1 MSTSQE
7 ERALQIIGAPPSTEQ
22 FAKHYASEEV
32 DHTESINKQIDE
44 QHKWVQ
50 KHYQDLITYYNHA
63 YSQRQKRFEQLEPLL
78 GKAKRVGQ
86 GFQEL
91 AKTEKELAGMRER
104 LHGTDISG
112 TGWVDD
118 GKGNSLALRRPEPD
132 EDSIEDNVKN
142 QITKLGVDG
151 AAEVEDAG
159 LKQSLLDSH
168 GQAYDRQNLGDLRK
182 LEMHYNHYWDLAK
195 TGLLVDVSHIS
206 GTLSDGSPNL
216 KTYDSNL
223 NYREREYI
231 ANKIMAVYIHHNKDI
246 LYGRSGRLK
255 RNVLKHY
262 VQFDAKQE
270 VAFYQTVAEAQKQA
284 FREQRAQDL
293 ELRLK
298 DNPSYF
304 IDYIDIYKGAHGN
317 SYKLARIEATDT
329 VAALATTGKLSRAT
343 VEKIVD
349 TEFLIEGSKTK
360 LKTIRE
366 YWPIEAAKMLAG
378 VTAYEK
384 GIVDSD
390 QQDTK
395 YKGEA
400 LALQLVNTAKKDK
413 NFDIGKRNDTI
424 VSWMQQMGVTDPELV
439 PDSLKNLSYAGVE
452 NDASLQQQYDHILS
466 SGGALREE
474 DLLKF
479 NDPDLRD
486 KYRKKVVTRARA
498 GGSEGTGSKGFIDAA
513 VGDLYRN
520 ENGIVEKGLEYFAM
534 HTNATAAY
542 NRKYEEVFDKTGS
555 HVQAQSAAQQ
565 EVLKGI
571 GLKTKTGELVW
582 GTLPYAPIDTASG
595 RLTVKAKQALLKDRN
610 LLSSETLW
618 VGEKPAIKAAAN
630 FFNGQGTIPQYYRD
644 IAKGIRLLPN
654 GKVGNAYNLMRYRLE
669 KLGEIKE
676 NKWVLPE
683 EENLTVKQQIK
694 LSQNT
699 PSSTYQVTQENEDLT
714 WMLDRVV
721 DPESVNN
728 GGYDYLRKPDGEIAA
743 LDKPLTEHTL
753 LEIISLLDQGYTDFG
768 IYGITNE
775 GLRSILIESPVD
787 LQDTFDKQNQDLLV
801 LARLRQKTQQA
812 QQYSTNNAAYRRLV
826 NIRQEDQEEF
836 LQIVGDLPP
845 YLLLNNLLPA
855 VATEMV
861 KQTLQ

>member
-1 MSTSQE
+1 MSTAQE
-7 ERALQIIGAPPSTEQ
+7 QRALEILGAPSSTEQ
-22 FAKHYASEEV
+22 FAKHYEAEEP
-32 DHTESINKQIDE
+32 DHTEAINKQIDE
-44 QHKWVQ
+44 QQKWVQ
-50 KHYQDLITYYNHA
+50 KHYSDLITYYNHA
-63 YSQRQKRFEQLEPLL
+63 HSQRMKRFDELGPLL
-78 GKAKRVGQ
+78 GRTKRIGQ
-86 GFQEL
+86 GLQDL
-91 AKTEKELAGMRER
+91 AKTEKELAEMRKR
-104 LHGTDISG
+104 LGGTDTTG
-112 TGWVDD
+112 TRWVDD

-182 LEMHYNHYWDLAK
+182 LEMHYEHYWDLAK

-206 GTLSDGSPNL
+206 GTLKDGSPNL

-231 ANKIMAVYIHHNKDI
+231 ANKIMAVYMHHNKDI

-255 RNVLKHY
+255 RSVLKHY
-262 VQFDAKQE
+262 VEFDAKQE

-284 FREQRAQDL
+284 FVEQRAQDL

-329 VAALATTGKLSRAT
+329 VAALATTGRLSRAT

-349 TEFLIEGSKTK
+349 TEFLAHDGKTR
-360 LKTIRE
+360 TIRE
-366 YWPIEAAKMLAG
+366 YWPKEAAKMLAG

-390 QQDTK
+390 QQDFE
-395 YKGEA
+395 YKGKA

-413 NFDIGKRNDTI
+413 NFTIQKRNDLI

-439 PDSLKNLSYAGVE
+439 PDSLKNLAYAGVE
-452 NDASLQQQYDHILS
+452 NDASLQQQYDHILDN
-466 SGGALREE
+466 GGSLREE

-513 VGDLYRN
+513 VGELYKL
-520 ENGIVEKGLEYFAM
+520 ENGQVDRQNLEYFAM

-571 GLKTKTGELVW
+571 ALQTKTGEFVW
-582 GTLPYAPIDTASG
+582 GKLPLTPIDTAS
-595 RLTVKAKQALLKDRN
+595 LTLTTKAKQALLKDRN

-618 VGEKPAIKAAAN
+618 VGEKPAIKAAVD
-630 FFNGQGTIPQYYRD
+630 FFNGKGTIPQYYRD

-654 GKVGNAYNLMRYRLE
+654 GKAGNAYNLMRYRLE

-721 DPESVNN
+721 DPEAVNN
-728 GGYDYLRKPDGEIAA
+728 GGYDYLRKPDGEIAV

-753 LEIISLLDQGYTDFG
+753 LEILDLINSGYTDFG
-768 IYGITNE
+768 IYGITPR
-775 GLRSILIESPVD
+775 GLLDIIEVTPIN
-787 LQDTFDKQNQDLLV
+787 LQDTFDKRNQDLLV